1 VPLNEVR
8 IRGLLG
14 IPEIRPGDDLARE
27 ILRALTRGEGSDSPH
42 SLNPLAGAVFVVA
55 QKAVSKAEG
64 RIIKLDSVEPSPK
77 ARQWAAQHDKDAR
90 VVEIILRESRRIVRM
105 ERGILIAETRHG
117 FICANAGVDAS
128 NVPAGCVSVLPE
140 DPDDSARRLRAA
152 LALALEVP
160 LGVIISD
167 TFGRPWRMGQA
178 NVALG
183 VSGLCPLIDYR
194 GRVDSSGRTMQATVI
209 ALADELAAAAEL
221 VMGKTLGIPVA
232 VIEGLEYASGQGSAR
247 DLIRPPEEDLFR

>member
-8 IRGLLG
+8 IRGLRG

-27 ILRALTRGEGSDSPH
+27 ILRALTRGEGSDSPYP
-42 SLNPLAGAVFVVA
+42 LNPQPRTVFVVA

-64 RIIKLDSVEPSPK
+64 RIVELDGVKPSQRAIEWAVQHGKDPRAVE
-77 ARQWAAQHDKDAR
+77 
-90 VVEIILRESRRIVRM
+90 VILRESKRIVRM
-105 ERGILIAETRHG
+105 EKGVLIAETRHG
-117 FICANAGVDAS
+117 FVCANAGVDAS
-128 NVPAGCVSVLPE
+128 NVPAGCVSLLPE

-152 LALALEVP
+152 LEHALEVP

-183 VSGLCPLIDYR
+183 LSGLCPLIDYR

-209 ALADELAAAAEL
+209 AVADELAAAAEL
-221 VMGKTLGIPVA
+221 VMGKTLGVPVA
-232 VIEGLEYASGQGSAR
+232 VIEGLEHASGQGSAR